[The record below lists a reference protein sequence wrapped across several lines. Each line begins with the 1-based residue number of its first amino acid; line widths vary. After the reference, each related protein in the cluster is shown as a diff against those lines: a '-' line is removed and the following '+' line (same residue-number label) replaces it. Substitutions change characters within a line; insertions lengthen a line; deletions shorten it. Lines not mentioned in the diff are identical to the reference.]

1 MSAQNVEAVSR
12 IYEAIARRDIPAF
25 LGALDPAVELS
36 SPETLPYGG
45 TYHGPQ
51 EVGEK
56 YFAGFLQHVDDDF
69 ELIAD
74 EYLDAGDTVIAIGR
88 LRGRARQSGASFE
101 VASFMVWTLQ
111 GGKVIRQRYMLDTA
125 EVLKALRAE
134 AVA

>member
-1 MSAQNVEAVSR
+1 MSAQNVEAVQR

-25 LGALDPAVELS
+25 LGALDPEVELS
-36 SPETLPYGG
+36 SPEALPYGG
-45 TYHGPQ
+45 TYRGPQ

-56 YFAGFLQHVDDDF
+56 YFGGFLQHVDGDF

-74 EYLDAGDTVIAIGR
+74 EYFDCGDTVIALGC
-88 LRGRARQSGASFE
+88 LRGRARESRAPFE
-101 VASFMVWTLQ
+101 AVSFMVWTLRD
-111 GGKVIRQRYMLDTA
+111 GKVVRQRYMLDTA